1 MRWSKTIAD
10 DEMSNSE
17 VTDPFTSDEQAALRR
32 VLTQTEPLGPSQ
44 QELLDDIAAGR
55 LLDHQ
60 VLQFRDVSS
69 KPYML
74 LLGRKGAGKS
84 SMLAEIRLKLNDGRR
99 RLSAGDALPRPG
111 DPFVIPVMSWEHFLE
126 IALSVS
132 ARTGGMSMDP
142 ELVPAEFYKNC
153 WYERLWDELIRYFY
167 NFAHSHEARET
178 LQAVRDFINAD
189 RTFVGPADMEAKRLF
204 DAARRC
210 ILSLLDV
217 RKSRLYFLFDS
228 MERYPVRNASFTKT
242 FGGLFPAL
250 NKINSESERIHVSFC
265 IPEEIETFLG
275 DASVNFF
282 KDFASSCRIRWRPI
296 DLLRITAHRFRLA
309 MTIHDP
315 EFYSEIRG
323 QDYSSREG
331 LHKLFGRILPP
342 CIKNSLGGQEDPI
355 AYVLRHTHLLP
366 RHVVAT
372 FNAILARNFDAT
384 GGYRRIGEDA
394 VIDGVM
400 HVQKLIA
407 HDVLYHYEQI
417 YPRFIAVCRETL
429 PELEPICTYSQ
440 LQKLE
445 RRMSSRIEDDIP
457 STWEKLFQMG
467 VIGRAE
473 RLMSNSAQP
482 AAVGSRYCYGMFH
495 FNSDSALGLA
505 SDGEYCFHPVFSR
518 AFGIVRRNND
528 RRVVYP
534 ANVDMVTLS

>member
-1 MRWSKTIAD
+1 MTNYDI
-10 DEMSNSE
+10 
-17 VTDPFTSDEQAALRR
+17 SDLITPEEHAALRR
-32 VLTQTEPLGPSQ
+32 ALTQREPLGPSQ
-44 QELLDDIAAGR
+44 QELLDDVAAGR

-60 VLQFRDVSS
+60 VIQFRDLSS

-84 SMLAEIRLKLNDGRR
+84 SMLAEIRLKMSGGRR
-99 RLSAGDALPRPG
+99 RLTPGDTLPKPG
-111 DPFVIPVMSWEHFLE
+111 DPFVIPVMSWEHFLD
-126 IALSVS
+126 IAMSVS
-132 ARTGGMSMDP
+132 ARTRGLPMEP

-167 NFAHSHEARET
+167 NFAYSDEARDT
-178 LQAVRDFINAD
+178 LHPVRDFINAD
-189 RTFVGPADMEAKRLF
+189 RPFAGPADMEAKRLF
-204 DAARRC
+204 EAARRC
-210 ILSLLDV
+210 VLDLLNA

-228 MERYPVRNASFTKT
+228 MERYPVRNPSFTKT

-250 NKINSESERIHVSFC
+250 NKINSESDRIQVSFC

-309 MTIHDP
+309 MAIHDP
-315 EFYSEIRG
+315 EFHSEIRSH
-323 QDYSSREG
+323 DYSSREG
-331 LHKLFGRILPP
+331 LHKLFSRILPLT
-342 CIKNSLGGQEDPI
+342 IENSLGRREDPI
-355 AYVLRHTHLLP
+355 AYVIRHTQLLP

-384 GGYRRIGEDA
+384 GGYRKIGEDA
-394 VIDGVM
+394 VVAGVR

-429 PELEPICTYSQ
+429 PELEPICTYAQ
-440 LQKLE
+440 LQKLH
-445 RRMSSRIEDDIP
+445 RRMAGRIEDDIP
-457 STWEKLFQMG
+457 SAWEKLFQMG
-467 VIGRAE
+467 VLGRSERYLQSSSRSFAE
-473 RLMSNSAQP
+473 
-482 AAVGSRYCYGMFH
+482 GDRYCYGMFH

-518 AFGIVRRNND
+518 AFGIARRTGD
-528 RRVVYP
+528 SRVVYP